1 MPVPTLQALAHQLH
15 PEPTMQTTPRLL
27 AASQQLMSLV
37 FSAVLTGALLFS
49 ISSQADEQHNDALNM
64 AQSTHTQRHA

>member
-1 MPVPTLQALAHQLH
+1 MP
-15 PEPTMQTTPRLL
+15 TTPRLL
-27 AASQQLMSLV
+27 AASQQLMSLI

-64 AQSTHTQRHA
+64 AQSTQAQRHA